1 MPPPRRR
8 LLETAEETLVPPD
21 EISEG
26 QLIARAIKAIG
37 NNLYLLQLPSG
48 DTILAELPPRFRST
62 IWIKRGIFVLVDRN
76 ALENR
81 DNKLGGEIINIVRD
95 EKAWRKAYYW

>member
-37 NNLYLLQLPSG
+37 NNLYLLQLPSR

-62 IWIKRGIFVLVDRN
+62 IWIKRGSFVLVDRN